1 MLFSNYFW
9 RVTVLLMVYSVGG
22 RAQTKCVIVDKET
35 GTPIRNVKF
44 YADNGITAVTDYRG
58 VLLVDSFFKSAT
70 LSHVS
75 YLSRVVNRS
84 ELRDTIWMLP
94 KENRLSEVVVWGT
107 ERNGIK
113 SMVAGAVADAPL
125 YAPPKGVVTFDF
137 FEMLRKKPLN
147 KKARK
152 KNQQLLRDWDKLY
165 GPPPTSDPKNT
176 P

>member
-1 MLFSNYFW
+1 MFFPNFLW
-9 RVTVLLMVYSVGG
+9 QLTVLLMVCSVGG

-35 GTPIRNVKF
+35 GTPIRDVKF
-44 YADNGITAVTDYRG
+44 YADNGVTAVTDYRG
-58 VLLVDSFFKSAT
+58 ILLVDAPFKNAT

-75 YLSRVVNRS
+75 YLSRVVNQS

-94 KENRLSEVVVWGT
+94 KENRLSEVVVWGK

-113 SMVAGAVADAPL
+113 SMVADAVADAPL

-137 FEMLRKKPLN
+137 FELVRKKPLN

-152 KNQQLLRDWDKLY
+152 KNKQLLRDWDKVY
-165 GPPPTSDPKNT
+165 GPPAPQDSVK
-176 P
+176 